1 MGEGCVRAPAQAAH
15 ARRVVDRGLLM
26 GAIAALVMGARPA
39 RGMASDACS
48 ELSSSASSVHPAQ
61 VPALLLGF
69 VRREGSPP
77 PARAHVDKLGG
88 LPSWP
93 HPPPPQELQA
103 PGCPACDQRMP
114 FVLSVVQ
121 PPAPGRE
128 REDCLHVFACRDAGC
143 ARSTNAVRVFRSQRP
158 LPLAADPACL
168 QAPTPGC
175 MPPLVLR
182 ERALDFEE
190 FPDEDGFLE
199 GEDHIEQLM
208 QQYQQGQGSHDSDAP
223 GAAGAGASPDEDDT
237 KVEDTSVDKVQIAF
251 SRRIAAAP
259 AQAVR
264 YYPRLDGDQDS
275 PMDCEEQESPVE
287 PLWVA
292 ERGRMAGSAPPC
304 ARCNGK
310 RRLELQVMPQILN
323 FVEVPEEGADAL
335 GAAGDSRTGGRGEKG
350 KKAGRAAGYD
360 TFQLQMDMDWGTIAA
375 FVCAS
380 RCNLLNDDTGSGF
393 CEEFAWRQVFPP

>member
-1 MGEGCVRAPAQAAH
+1 MGKGPCGVRATEHAAH
-15 ARRVVDRGLLM
+15 ARCVVGRGLLM

-39 RGMASDACS
+39 RGIVSEGCS
-48 ELSSSASSVHPAQ
+48 ELSSSSSSVHPAQ
-61 VPALLLGF
+61 APALLLGF

-77 PARAHVDKLGG
+77 PAEVHVDKLGG

-121 PPAPGRE
+121 PPTPGRE
-128 REDCLHVFACRDAGC
+128 REDCLHVFACCDAGC
-143 ARSTNAVRVFRSQRP
+143 ARATNAVRVFRSQRP
-158 LPLAADPACL
+158 LPLPAEKACL
-168 QAPTPGC
+168 Q
-175 MPPLVLR
+175 
-182 ERALDFEE
+182 
-190 FPDEDGFLE
+190 

-208 QQYQQGQGSHDSDAP
+208 QQYQQGQGPHDPEAP
-223 GAAGAGASPDEDDT
+223 GAAGAGASLDEDDT

-264 YYPRLDGDQDS
+264 YYPRLDGDKDS
-275 PMDCEEQESPVE
+275 PMDCEHQESPGE
-287 PLWVA
+287 PLWVG
-292 ERGRMAGSAPPC
+292 ERGRMVGSAPPC
-304 ARCNGK
+304 AKCNGK

-323 FVEVPEEGADAL
+323 FVEVPEEGSDAL
-335 GAAGDSRTGGRGEKG
+335 GASGDGRTGGRGEKS
-350 KKAGRAAGYD
+350 KKAGRTAGYD

-380 RCNLLNDDTGSGF
+380 RCDLLNDDTGSGF
-393 CEEFAWRQVFPP
+393 CEEFACRLVSPPRVREREGGRGGGGGGGGGRFIQS